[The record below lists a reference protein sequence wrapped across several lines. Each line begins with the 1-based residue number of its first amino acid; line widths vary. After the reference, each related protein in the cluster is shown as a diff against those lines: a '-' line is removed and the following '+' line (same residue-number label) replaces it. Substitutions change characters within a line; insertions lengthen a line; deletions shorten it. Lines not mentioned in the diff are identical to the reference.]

1 MGFSM
6 EKVYSAHRSEI
17 LCLRQDFPVNNIDRE
32 RERKI
37 KVIERYFKCVVDGN
51 LGTLPVTDDY
61 GSESHQSGV
70 VKGEKAIAYLGMIGA
85 EMSDI
90 RVVQHIVD
98 GDFVASYFEE
108 ITPKGILPIVG
119 LFELKG
125 DKVCFVRVFFDS
137 AHPAA

>member
-1 MGFSM
+1 LA
-6 EKVYSAHRSEI
+6 E
-17 LCLRQDFPVNNIDRE
+17 DFPLHNTKSE

-37 KVIERYFKCVVDGN
+37 RVVEYYLKCVVDGD
-51 LGTLPVTDDY
+51 LKALPVTDDY
-61 GSESHQSGV
+61 GSESPQSGK

-85 EMSDI
+85 EMSDV

-98 GDFVASYFEE
+98 GDFVATHFEE
-108 ITPKGILPIVG
+108 ITTKGILPIVG
-119 LFELKG
+119 LFELRG

>member
-1 MGFSM
+1 M
-6 EKVYSAHRSEI
+6 
-17 LCLRQDFPVNNIDRE
+17 NNTDSE

-37 KVIERYFKCVVDGN
+37 KVIEQYFRCVVDGN
-51 LGTLPVTDDY
+51 LKALPLTDDY
-61 GSESHQSGV
+61 GSESPQSGV
-70 VKGEKAIAYLGMIGA
+70 LEGEKAIAFLGMIGA

-98 GDFVASYFEE
+98 GDFVATHFEE
-108 ITPKGILPIVG
+108 ITARGILPVVG
-119 LFELKG
+119 LFELRG

>member
-1 MGFSM
+1 M
-6 EKVYSAHRSEI
+6 
-17 LCLRQDFPVNNIDRE
+17 NNTDSE

-37 KVIERYFKCVVDGN
+37 KVIEQYFRCVVDGN
-51 LGTLPVTDDY
+51 FKALPLTDDY
-61 GSESHQSGV
+61 GSESPQSGV
-70 VKGEKAIAYLGMIGA
+70 LEGEKAIAYLGMIGA

-98 GDFVASYFEE
+98 GDFVATHFEE
-108 ITPKGILPIVG
+108 ITARGILPVVG
-119 LFELKG
+119 LFELRG

>member
-1 MGFSM
+1 MAG
-6 EKVYSAHRSEI
+6 
-17 LCLRQDFPVNNIDRE
+17 DFPVNNTNSE

-37 KVIERYFKCVVDGN
+37 KVIERYFKSVLDGN
-51 LGTLPVTDDY
+51 LKALPVTDDY
-61 GSESHQSGV
+61 GSESPQSGIL
-70 VKGEKAIAYLGMIGA
+70 KGEKAITYLGMIGA

-98 GDFVASYFEE
+98 GNSVATHFEE
-108 ITPKGILPIVG
+108 ITARGILPIVG

>member
-1 MGFSM
+1 MAG
-6 EKVYSAHRSEI
+6 
-17 LCLRQDFPVNNIDRE
+17 DFPVNNTDSE

-37 KVIERYFKCVVDGN
+37 KVIEQYFECVVDGN
-51 LGTLPVTDDY
+51 LKDLPVTDDY
-61 GSESHQSGV
+61 GSESPQSGTV
-70 VKGEKAIAYLGMIGA
+70 RGAKAITYLGMIGA

-98 GDFVASYFEE
+98 GDFVATHFEE
-108 ITPKGILPIVG
+108 ITTKGILPIVG
-119 LFELKG
+119 LFELRG